1 MQEVDLRKFGSLVE
15 HSADAVISTDASLI
29 IATWNKAAEELYGFS
44 ALEATGKQLDLLLN
58 LRRTKDQR
66 INGLDGLEK
75 NDFYEDIYA
84 VENSGKQN
92 LYVHASIFAL
102 KSAANTIFGY

>member
-29 IATWNKAAEELYGFS
+29 IATWNIAAEELYGFS

-66 INGLDGLEK
+66 INGSNELEK
-75 NDFYEDIYA
+75 NGVYEDLYA
-84 VENSGKQN
+84 VDNSRQQN
-92 LYVHASIFAL
+92 LYVYASIFAL
-102 KSAANTIFGY
+102 KSAANNIF